1 MATLVKRLSVA
12 ALAGAIAWVLAPS
25 PAPAQQPDGNVP
37 PTPPG
42 QNRPAQGQIPG
53 QFMGKGAG
61 VPGMGAFNP
70 GLGSP
75 YASRLG
81 ALAPYGVASLSST
94 PYGTPYGGY
103 PGSPG
108 LDLSYLSQYPP
119 YLMNPYYDYPD
130 PYGGGLRGAAAAIDS
145 QGRFEVMWQQ
155 SRLLGQEVER
165 SKIDTRRKAYD
176 EWLYERA
183 TRPTIE
189 DERERNQAYELRRIL
204 HDPPTVDVVS
214 GYALNT
220 LLKDIWRKPGYA
232 NGPRIEMDPKILKQ
246 VNVTSAENGGNVGV
260 LKFVKDGAGLPW
272 PLPLQGS
279 AYRKQTQRL
288 DHLAAEAVNSVQNN
302 GQVAPGTLNDM
313 IQDVRELKSMVST
326 NINDLTPSQSVE
338 AKRFLNQLDD
348 AILALKQQN
357 VANYFTDRWAAK
369 GKTVADL
376 VAYMNANGLTFA
388 PAVSGDEAAY
398 AALYNALA
406 GYRHG
411 IETEVAREGGK

>member
-1 MATLVKRLSVA
+1 MVTFVKRLGVT
-12 ALAGAIAWVLAPS
+12 ALASAVAWALSAC
-25 PAPAQQPDGNVP
+25 PAPAQQP
-37 PTPPG
+37 
-42 QNRPAQGQIPG
+42 AQGQKPAQAG
-53 QFMGKGAG
+53 QFMGAGAQM
-61 VPGMGAFNP
+61 PGMGAFNP
-70 GLGSP
+70 GFGSP
-75 YASRLG
+75 LASRLG
-81 ALAPYGVASLSST
+81 GLSPAGVASMTST
-94 PYGTPYGGY
+94 PYGTPYGSY
-103 PGSPG
+103 AGSPG

-119 YLMNPYYDYPD
+119 YYNNGWYDWPD

-155 SRLLGQEVER
+155 SRLLAQEVER
-165 SKIDTRRKAYD
+165 SKMDTHRKAYD

-189 DERERNQAYELRRIL
+189 DDRERNQAYELRRIL

-220 LLKDIWRKPGYA
+220 LLKDILRKPGYA
-232 NGPRIEMDPKILKQ
+232 NGPRIELDPKILKQ
-246 VNVTSAENGGNVGV
+246 VNVSSAENGGNVGV
-260 LKFVKDGAGLPW
+260 LKFVKDGAPLPW
-272 PLPLQGS
+272 PLPLQGA
-279 AYRKQTQRL
+279 AYQKQTQRL

-302 GQVAPGTLNDM
+302 GVPGKGTLNDM
-313 IQDVRELKSMVST
+313 IEAVRELKNMVSA
-326 NINDLTPSQSVE
+326 NINELTPSQSVE

-348 AILALKQQN
+348 AIQALKQQN
-357 VANYFTDRWAAK
+357 IANYFTDKWAAK

-398 AALYNALA
+398 AALYNALM

-411 IETEVAREGGK
+411 IETAIAREGGK